1 MLTLFYPF
9 FFKEVKRLQEQIADK
24 NINRR
29 LLCGVSRSRPRVRRQ
44 YRPAGCDSHPGFRFE
59 RAFLSE
65 EGLEYEGFVVG
76 VIKDDQL
83 FLICYSGTREYYF
96 PKYKETA
103 EQIII
108 SIHMPEMEIEPLS
121 KIVTG

>member
-1 MLTLFYPF
+1 MNMLTLFYPF

-29 LLCGVSRSRPRVRRQ
+29 LLCGVSRGRRQ

-59 RAFLSE
+59 LSFLSE

-76 VIKDDQL
+76 VIK
-83 FLICYSGTREYYF
+83 FS
-96 PKYKETA
+96 
-103 EQIII
+103 
-108 SIHMPEMEIEPLS
+108 
-121 KIVTG
+121 

>member
-9 FFKEVKRLQEQIADK
+9 FFKDVKRLQEQIADK
-24 NINRR
+24 KFNRR
-29 LLCGVSRSRPRVRRQ
+29 LLCGVSRVRRQ

-76 VIKDDQL
+76 VIKDDQ
-83 FLICYSGTREYYF
+83 FSLIGSSGTREYYY
-96 PKYKETA
+96 PKYKDTA
-103 EQIII
+103 EQAIAA
-108 SIHMPEMEIEPLS
+108 IHMP
-121 KIVTG
+121 